1 MRINLGVCAYRLGG
15 VWLTASLIKKISD
28 IRLRIY
34 VCPLIG
40 STVWSWECLVRS
52 EANERVLIEIS
63 LVRELDDTG
72 VVLQGELFL
81 GSKYVQDV
89 PRNVKQRL
97 RGKGWL
103 AGRKRTRPDKGG

>member
-1 MRINLGVCAYRLGG
+1 LVLR
-15 VWLTASLIKKISD
+15 SD
-28 IRLRIY
+28 
-34 VCPLIG
+34 VAEVKFHPG
-40 STVWSWECLVRS
+40 SAWFGPRR
-52 EANERVLIEIS
+52 NERVLIEIS

-72 VVLQGELFL
+72 AVLQGELFL

-103 AGRKRTRPDKGG
+103 ARRKRAWPDKGS